1 MIRRFLE
8 RARVDQH
15 PEPAGPALSEME
27 LKAGLL
33 REIDL
38 FAGLSEADLM
48 RISRTLPMTTCPRG
62 GLITSPEDDDERV
75 YIVKRGRVRLYRL
88 TPDGKQLTLD
98 ILDKGRIVGR
108 MPSLGQQLAET
119 YAEAIEDALICSF
132 APSELRELIGRYPAI
147 GMNMIRYLSGR
158 LATSERERELLAYRS
173 VEQRLA
179 ARLLDLAERFGV
191 PEARGIGIDARFT
204 QQELADM
211 IGTTRETLAQA
222 ISRMRA
228 DAVLEMNS
236 QRVVILD
243 SDALRALT
251 GD

>member
-8 RARVDQH
+8 RGRVDQH
-15 PEPAGPALSEME
+15 PVPAGPALSEME

-38 FAGLSEADLM
+38 FAGLSEVDLM

-62 GLITSPEDDDERV
+62 GLITSPEEVDERV

-88 TPDGKQLTLD
+88 TPDGRQLTLD

-132 APSELRELIGRYPAI
+132 TPSELRELIGRYPAI

-179 ARLLDLAERFGV
+179 ARPRRALRCVGNPRNRDRRALHAAGAGRHDRHH
-191 PEARGIGIDARFT
+191 PRDAGPGN
-204 QQELADM
+204 LADA
-211 IGTTRETLAQA
+211 GR
-222 ISRMRA
+222 RRP
-228 DAVLEMNS
+228 
-236 QRVVILD
+236 
-243 SDALRALT
+243 
-251 GD
+251 